1 MKHIQ
6 SAPRDGDYSKLFLFY
21 FISII
26 SFGQFLLL
34 IDIVIF
40 QDILDAMEK
49 DLKVLPM
56 NKRLIRVQYL
66 ILLCYYVP
74 YGIWLSGYA
83 GPYSLWAFSWKKICL
98 FFSISYALILYS
110 VMLQQFTQLLPDFLE
125 LVQDVFQAEL
135 KKQEDFIVLYR
146 L

>member
-6 SAPRDGDYSKLFLFY
+6 SVPRDGDYSKQFLSS

-40 QDILDAMEK
+40 QDILDVMVK

-66 ILLCYYVP
+66 ILLCCYVP
-74 YGIWLSGYA
+74 YGI
-83 GPYSLWAFSWKKICL
+83 
-98 FFSISYALILYS
+98 
-110 VMLQQFTQLLPDFLE
+110 
-125 LVQDVFQAEL
+125 
-135 KKQEDFIVLYR
+135 
-146 L
+146 

>member
-6 SAPRDGDYSKLFLFY
+6 SVQRDGDYSKLFLSY

-40 QDILDAMEK
+40 QDILDVMEK
-49 DLKVLPM
+49 DLKVLPI
-56 NKRLIRVQYL
+56 NKRNSRVQYL

-83 GPYSLWAFSWKKICL
+83 GLYSLWAFSWKKIC
-98 FFSISYALILYS
+98 FIFSISYALILYS
-110 VMLQQFTQLLPDFLE
+110 VMSQQFTQSLQDFLE
-125 LVQDVFQAEL
+125 LEQDVYQVEL

>member
-6 SAPRDGDYSKLFLFY
+6 SVQRDGDYSKLFLSY

-49 DLKVLPM
+49 DLKVLPR
-56 NKRLIRVQYL
+56 NKRLFRVQYL

-74 YGIWLSGYA
+74 YGI
-83 GPYSLWAFSWKKICL
+83 
-98 FFSISYALILYS
+98 
-110 VMLQQFTQLLPDFLE
+110 
-125 LVQDVFQAEL
+125 
-135 KKQEDFIVLYR
+135 
-146 L
+146 